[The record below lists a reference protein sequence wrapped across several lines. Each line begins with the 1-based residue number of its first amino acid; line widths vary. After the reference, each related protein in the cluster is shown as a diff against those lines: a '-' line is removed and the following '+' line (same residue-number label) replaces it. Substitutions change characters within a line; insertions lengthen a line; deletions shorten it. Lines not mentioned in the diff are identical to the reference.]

1 MLGIV
6 MTVLHLIPGLS
17 TLATGWVTA
26 AYNAKVAITTARIGG
41 DTTVAASMVNAAA
54 VAENARVAALKV
66 IAGSK
71 ALLFLTVGFALPYM
85 LYEWQCVV
93 YDKLWMHGTTATD
106 ALSGDLSSWAAT
118 IIGCLFGSN
127 TLLAVGHMY
136 FNRKDQ

>member
-1 MLGIV
+1 MLAII
-6 MTVLHLIPGLS
+6 MTVLNLIPGLS
-17 TLATGWVTA
+17 SLATGWVTA
-26 AYNAKVAITTARIGG
+26 AYNSKVAITTARIGG
-41 DTTVAASMVNAAA
+41 DTSVATAMVHAQA
-54 VAENARVAALKV
+54 VAEDARVKGLQV
-66 IAGSK
+66 ISGSK

-106 ALSGDLSSWAAT
+106 ALGGDLSSWAAT